1 MAADGKEV
9 KKMKKE
15 LLVVTSNKK
24 HENMLTVFANIK
36 TFEDGEILLREFR
49 KMIHRLNHLSEN
61 RYSYVLVNEKK

>member
-1 MAADGKEV
+1 MEKD
-9 KKMKKE
+9 

-24 HENMLTVFANIK
+24 HENMLTVFANTK
-36 TFEDGEILLREFR
+36 RFEDGEILLREFR

>member
-1 MAADGKEV
+1 MNEKRFTCGHKQ
-9 KKMKKE
+9 
-15 LLVVTSNKK
+15 
-24 HENMLTVFANIK
+24 HENMLTVFANTK

>member
-1 MAADGKEV
+1 MEKD
-9 KKMKKE
+9 

-24 HENMLTVFANIK
+24 HENMLMVFANTK
-36 TFEDGEILLREFR
+36 TFEDGEILLREYR

>member
-1 MAADGKEV
+1 MEKD
-9 KKMKKE
+9 

-24 HENMLTVFANIK
+24 HENMLTVFANTK

>member
-1 MAADGKEV
+1 MEKD
-9 KKMKKE
+9 
-15 LLVVTSNKK
+15 LLVVTSNKQ
-24 HENMLTVFANIK
+24 HENMLTVFANTK

>member
-1 MAADGKEV
+1 MQKD
-9 KKMKKE
+9 

-24 HENMLTVFANIK
+24 HENMLTVFANTK

>member
-1 MAADGKEV
+1 MQKD
-9 KKMKKE
+9 
-15 LLVVTSNKK
+15 LLVVTSNKQ
-24 HENMLTVFANIK
+24 HENMLTVFANTK

>member
-1 MAADGKEV
+1 MEKD
-9 KKMKKE
+9 

-24 HENMLTVFANIK
+24 HENMLTVFANTK

-61 RYSYVLVNEKK
+61 RYSYVLVNEKKWLYS

>member
-1 MAADGKEV
+1 MQKD
-9 KKMKKE
+9 

-24 HENMLTVFANIK
+24 HENMLTVFANTK
-36 TFEDGEILLREFR
+36 RFEDGEILLREFR